1 MAEQKTKD
9 GRLTSADLA
18 SYGIPI
24 EQPAL
29 LKELELNDDK
39 KEQNDETKHKRSYR
53 GKAPRSEGQG

>member
-1 MAEQKTKD
+1 MAEQKTKE

-29 LKELELNDDK
+29 LKEIELNDDK
-39 KEQNDETKHKRSYR
+39 KGQNDETKHKRSYR
-53 GKAPRSEGQG
+53 G